1 MTAEPTFHIEGT
13 LYDFLLIVF
22 EVQSD
27 HEVEKANVWFLYHS
41 KSNSLDVEI

>member
-13 LYDFLLIVF
+13 LYDLLLIVF